1 MRELIGSFARC
12 RDGRPT
18 TSAPAHSPLAPP
30 IHHSHHPFTTR
41 TTHSPPAP
49 PIHHP
54 LNADAEVESLEHEIA
69 DPQHGDQQE
78 PENVQRHGGCL
89 LVTAGRRRRRSAGG
103 EWVVRVVNGWCGW

>member
-54 LNADAEVESLEHEIA
+54 LNADAGAQPLRGGILRVAERSLVLA
-69 DPQHGDQQE
+69 DRRAVDRLFRARGI
-78 PENVQRHGGCL
+78 RL
-89 LVTAGRRRRRSAGG
+89 RRRRSAGG
-103 EWVVRVVNGWCGW
+103 E